1 MPTLRLTAHANSGH
15 RPWLA
20 RIVGTHERFVFSRQ
34 FLRSD
39 ESALTPL
46 GRTGEVVWEVDEPG
60 LYEIGGSK
68 HDDAFLAVV
77 EEAGVLA
84 HRRIREPLV
93 RRVALRL
100 DAGEVFE
107 DAWAEV

>member
-1 MPTLRLTAHANSGH
+1 MPTLRLTAHASTSH

-20 RIVGTHERFVFSRQ
+20 RIAGTHARFGFART
-34 FLRSD
+34 FLRGD

-68 HDDAFLAVV
+68 RDDAFLAVV
-77 EEAGVLA
+77 EEAGALTQ
-84 HRRIREPLV
+84 RRIREPLV
-93 RRVALRL
+93 RAVALRL
-100 DAGEVFE
+100 DAGEAFE
-107 DAWAEV
+107 AAWAAV